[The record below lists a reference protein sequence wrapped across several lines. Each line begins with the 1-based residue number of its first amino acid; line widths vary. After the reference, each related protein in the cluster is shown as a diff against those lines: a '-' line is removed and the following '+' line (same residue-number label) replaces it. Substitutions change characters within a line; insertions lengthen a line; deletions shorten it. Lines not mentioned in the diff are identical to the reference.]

1 MFKIY
6 FFFISNSG
14 EEKAEPLPQS
24 KELARGKPMVDES
37 KSDLWVF
44 GYGSL
49 MWSPGFDWV
58 ERIPAILSGYHRA
71 LCILSVHHRGT
82 PDRPGL
88 VLGLDKGGSC
98 RGLAFRVAVEKAD
111 ATINYLR
118 EREQVTSV
126 YLETQHRLRLI
137 DGRLVDAIAYTA
149 DRTHSQF
156 IRGLTHEAL
165 LERVSHSVG
174 VSGRNPDYIRAT
186 YTEMKKLGIDDP
198 MLSKLV
204 TALDH
209 AGV

>member
-1 MFKIY
+1 M
-6 FFFISNSG
+6 
-14 EEKAEPLPQS
+14 
-24 KELARGKPMVDES
+24 ELARGKFMTNES
-37 KSDLWVF
+37 QSDLWVF

-58 ERIPAILSGYHRA
+58 ERVPAILSGYHRA

-82 PDRPGL
+82 PERPGL

-98 RGLAFRVAVEKAD
+98 RGLAFKVPNEKAG
-111 ATINYLR
+111 ATIDYLR

-126 YLETQHRLRLI
+126 YLETRHRLRLI

-149 DRTHSQF
+149 DRHHSQF

-165 LERVSHSVG
+165 LERVTHSVG
-174 VSGRNPDYIRAT
+174 ISGRNPDYIRAT
-186 YTEMKKLGIDDP
+186 HTEMKKFGIDDP

-204 TALDH
+204 AALDH